1 MQHASDNWWVSGL
14 VLLLSLIIVYRVVS
28 AQGGHWPLRILSSAL
43 LLLAIGAMIAAG
55 VHRLHQP
62 YHTATAGIVAV
73 NFVLPVVPALFIALF
88 LANRHSG
95 LPFIRRIPGLNAL
108 DEAVGRATEMGRPV
122 LMVPG
127 ISGLDVV
134 TLKALSIFSYVGRAV
149 ARFGNK
155 SIMATIDPIVTG
167 VGEEVLRDAY
177 ADAGRPEL
185 FDEGDVRYLTQQQ
198 FAFATGVAG
207 ILIRERVAASFLFG
221 AFFAE
226 SLIFAE
232 VGQQVGA
239 VQVAGTTQT
248 NQIPFLIAA
257 CDYVIIGD
265 EFYAASAYL
274 SRDPTLLGS
283 IAGQDY
289 CKLLLLAI
297 ILLGVVAVS
306 LLTLPAVA
314 HVGSLSAALH
324 WFVDVLKVK

>member
-1 MQHASDNWWVSGL
+1 MQHASENWWVSGL
-14 VLLLSLIIVYRVVS
+14 IVLLSLIIIGKILS
-28 AQGGHWPLRILSSAL
+28 AQRGKL
-43 LLLAIGAMIAAG
+43 
-55 VHRLHQP
+55 P
-62 YHTATAGIVAV
+62 Y
-73 NFVLPVVPALFIALF
+73 
-88 LANRHSG
+88 
-95 LPFIRRIPGLNAL
+95 IRRIPGLNAI

-127 ISGLDVV
+127 IGNLNVV
-134 TLKALSIFSYVGRAV
+134 TLQALSIFSYVGRAV

-167 VGEEVLRDAY
+167 IGQETLRDAY

-185 FDEGDVRYLTQQQ
+185 FDDGDVRYLTGQQ

-221 AFFAE
+221 AFYAE

-239 VQVAGTTQT
+239 IQVAGTTET

-274 SRDPTLLGS
+274 SRDATLLGS
-283 IAGQDY
+283 IVGQDY
-289 CKLLLLAI
+289 CKLLLLGI
-297 ILLGVVAVS
+297 ILLGVVSIS
-306 LLTLPAVA
+306 LL
-314 HVGSLSAALH
+314 AAFPNSMLAPVLH
-324 WFVDVLKVK
+324 WITDFLKVK

>member
-14 VLLLSLIIVYRVVS
+14 VVLLSLIIVFKVLS
-28 AQGGHWPLRILSSAL
+28 AQRGR
-43 LLLAIGAMIAAG
+43 
-55 VHRLHQP
+55 V
-62 YHTATAGIVAV
+62 
-73 NFVLPVVPALFIALF
+73 
-88 LANRHSG
+88 
-95 LPFIRRIPGLNAL
+95 PFIRRITGLNAI

-127 ISGLDVV
+127 LSGLDVV
-134 TLKALSIFSYVGRAV
+134 TLQALSIFSYIGRAV

-167 VGEEVLRDAY
+167 VGEETLRDAY

-185 FDEGDVRYLTQQQ
+185 FEESDVRYLTQQQ
-198 FAFATGVAG
+198 FAFASGVAG
-207 ILIRERVAASFLFG
+207 ILVRERVAASFLFG

-239 VQVAGTTQT
+239 IQVAGTTQT
-248 NQIPFLIAA
+248 NQIPFFIAA

-283 IAGQDY
+283 IVGQDY
-289 CKLLLLAI
+289 CKLLLLGI
-297 ILLGVVAVS
+297 ILIGVAAITLLG
-306 LLTLPAVA
+306 LPIATHSGTFA
-314 HVGSLSAALH
+314 HALH
-324 WFVDVLKVK
+324 WFVDVLKIK

>member
-14 VLLLSLIIVYRVVS
+14 VLLLSLIIVFKVLT
-28 AQGGHWPLRILSSAL
+28 AQ
-43 LLLAIGAMIAAG
+43 AG
-55 VHRLHQP
+55 K
-62 YHTATAGIVAV
+62 A
-73 NFVLPVVPALFIALF
+73 
-88 LANRHSG
+88 
-95 LPFIRRIPGLNAL
+95 PFIRRIPGLNAL

-127 ISGLDVV
+127 LSGLDVV
-134 TLKALSIFSYVGRAV
+134 TLQALSIFSYVGRAV

-306 LLTLPAVA
+306 LLAVPAVA
-314 HVGSLSAALH
+314 HVGALAAAGH

>member
-1 MQHASDNWWVSGL
+1 MQHASDNWWVSGI
-14 VLLLSLIIVYRVVS
+14 VLLLSCIIIFKVLS
-28 AQGGHWPLRILSSAL
+28 AQRGR
-43 LLLAIGAMIAAG
+43 
-55 VHRLHQP
+55 VP
-62 YHTATAGIVAV
+62 Y
-73 NFVLPVVPALFIALF
+73 
-88 LANRHSG
+88 
-95 LPFIRRIPGLNAL
+95 IRRIAGLNAI

-134 TLKALSIFSYVGRAV
+134 TLQALSIFSYVARAV

-155 SIMATIDPIVTG
+155 SIIPTIDPIVTG
-167 VGEEVLRDAY
+167 VAEEMLQDAY
-177 ADAGRPEL
+177 SDSGRPEL
-185 FDEGDVRYLTQQQ
+185 YDSGDVRYLTGQQ
-198 FAFATGVAG
+198 FAFASGVAG
-207 ILIRERVAASFLFG
+207 ILIREKVAASFLFG

-239 VQVAGTTQT
+239 IQVAGTTET

-283 IAGQDY
+283 IVGQDY
-289 CKLLLLAI
+289 CKLLLGAI
-297 ILLGVVAVS
+297 ILIGVLCVS
-306 LLTLPAVA
+306 LLNVSAIAHMPALT
-314 HVGSLSAALH
+314 HILH
-324 WFVDVLKVK
+324 WFTDFLKVK